1 MDEAE
6 KNHDEHLNKLM
17 RRIQKANVHL
27 NAEKLKYK
35 RQEVKFAGYI
45 LSAKGHTADPEK
57 IRAITEMEYPTNV
70 SELRRFCGMVNY
82 LAKYV
87 QDLATLMEPLHQ
99 LTRKDSLCTTAVETY
114 GEHMGSPCDPHM
126 FPIRSPY
133 VRHMR
138 KISKTTKSYYICGP
152 YVV

>member
-6 KNHDEHLNKLM
+6 KNHDKHLNKLM

-82 LAKYV
+82 LAKYA
-87 QDLATLMEPLHQ
+87 QGLATLMEPLHQ
-99 LTRKDSLCTTAVETY
+99 LTRKDSLWEWMP
-114 GEHMGSPCDPHM
+114 EHSMAFDR
-126 FPIRSPY
+126 I
-133 VRHMR
+133 
-138 KISKTTKSYYICGP
+138 KKSLVSAPTLIFF
-152 YVV
+152 

>member
-17 RRIQKANVHL
+17 RRIQKVNVHL

-45 LSAKGHTADPEK
+45 LSAKGNTADPEK
-57 IRAITEMEYPTNV
+57 IRAITEMDYPTNV

-87 QDLATLMEPLHQ
+87 QGLATLMEPLHQ
-99 LTRKDSLCTTAVETY
+99 LTRKDSLWEWMP
-114 GEHMGSPCDPHM
+114 EHSMAFDRIKKSLGPLLLFSL
-126 FPIRSPY
+126 FL
-133 VRHMR
+133 VT
-138 KISKTTKSYYICGP
+138 SKLQKLRG
-152 YVV
+152 